1 MNPAEKA
8 RELLAVA
15 SRIVG
20 FTGAGISTESG
31 VPDFRTEDGGLWT
44 QHRITTTRDF
54 ASSEEARIEFW
65 RLALAVWPTMRDAR
79 PNAGHEAFVKL
90 HRQGRLDAVIT
101 QNIDSLHQRSGL
113 PDEMVL
119 ELHGTATEAVCLNCD
134 DRVAADEACRR
145 VEAGEP
151 APRCRRCAGSLKPAT
166 TLFGEALP
174 PEVLSRANAAVEQCD
189 LLLAVGSS
197 LEVEPAAS
205 LPRVARATGARLI
218 VVNRNATPLDDIA
231 NVVVRGEIGAILPAL
246 VHRHGKD

>member
-1 MNPAEKA
+1 MNMAEKA
-8 RELLAVA
+8 RALIAAA

-31 VPDFRTEDGGLWT
+31 VPDFRSEDGGLWT
-44 QHRITTTRDF
+44 QHRIATIQDF
-54 ASSEEARIEFW
+54 ASSQEVRIEFW

-79 PNAGHEAFVKL
+79 PNAGHQTLAEL

-101 QNIDSLHQRSGL
+101 QNIDNLHQRSGL
-113 PDEMVL
+113 PAERVI
-119 ELHGTATEAVCLNCD
+119 ELHGTATEAVCLDCG
-134 DRVAADEACRR
+134 DRVAAEEVHRR

-151 APRCRRCAGSLKPAT
+151 APRCRRCGGLLKPAT

-174 PEVLSRANAAVEQCD
+174 PGVMAQAEAAVEHCD

-205 LPRVARATGARLI
+205 LPGMAREAGAHVI
-218 VVNRNATPLDDIA
+218 VVNREPTPLDDLA
-231 NVVVRGEIGAILPAL
+231 DAVVRGEIGAVLPPL
-246 VHRHGKD
+246 VRRHGEE